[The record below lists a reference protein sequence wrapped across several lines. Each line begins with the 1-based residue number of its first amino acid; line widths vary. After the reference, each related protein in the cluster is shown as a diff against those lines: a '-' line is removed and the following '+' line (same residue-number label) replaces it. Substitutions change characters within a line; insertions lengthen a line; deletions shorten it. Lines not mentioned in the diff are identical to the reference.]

1 MEIKAMNPLTL
12 AYLGDSIYEVYIR
25 KYLIHK
31 GIIYVKDLQ
40 EEAIK
45 YVSAKA
51 QADFLKKLID
61 HNLLTEEEQAV
72 MRRAR
77 NYKSTHHPKN
87 CDILTYKYS
96 TAFEAIIG
104 YLDLLLK
111 KERIKELMNYILED
125 EL

>member
-1 MEIKAMNPLTL
+1 MNPLTL

-96 TAFEAIIG
+96 TAFEAVIG